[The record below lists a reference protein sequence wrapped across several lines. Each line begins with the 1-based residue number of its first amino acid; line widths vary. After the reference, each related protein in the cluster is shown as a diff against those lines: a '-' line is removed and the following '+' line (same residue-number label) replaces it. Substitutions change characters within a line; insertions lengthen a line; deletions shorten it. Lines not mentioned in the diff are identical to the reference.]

1 MNCRKIAGI
10 TCVILG
16 VVLCVGLIT
25 YQYIHCVDM
34 WNNTYKNQ
42 EYASALEYFFE
53 VSNGAIFISVV
64 AGVILVITGGGLLG
78 RSVLMNTIGIV
89 GLSLILLGV
98 AICAVG
104 ISVNLIYLYERY
116 QGFAE
121 HGYFDSF
128 LHYYYAVGK
137 GNLLT
142 SVLIGAIPVGSG
154 IYLMRRK

>member
-142 SVLIGAIPVGSG
+142 SVLIGAIPAVSG